1 MSNPKTNARK
11 KIQQQIAAMQQR
23 MANLSVSNKRTRRRR
38 AKGNGGGSTGI
49 PAGSSSNPNPV
60 RARRGRARVGSR
72 VGNGGRIVLQRDELL
87 VQVKTSPQKGESVFS
102 VDLKPS
108 SGVMPFLFRLATCYQ
123 RIKWTRAHISWRPA
137 CGTSTNGIIS
147 YGVAYN
153 NTRQVSTR
161 ELVTSLT
168 PCNDH
173 PVWQSTGVAPLVIPS
188 DMLMSR
194 KWYSLNSGSDDPF
207 DQQMGKFYVGLSHD
221 VDPQGQSRG
230 EFWISYT
237 VEMEGTNP
245 G

>member
-1 MSNPKTNARK
+1 MSNPKGNARK
-11 KIQQQIAAMQQR
+11 KAQKEIAALQQR
-23 MANLSVSNKRTRRRR
+23 MAGLQVQRKRTRRRR
-38 AKGNGGGSTGI
+38 ANNGGNTSGI
-49 PAGSSSNPNPV
+49 PAAGTSNPNPV
-60 RARRGRARVGSR
+60 RARRGRARMGNR
-72 VGNGGRIVLQRDELL
+72 IGNGGRIVLQRDELL
-87 VQVKTSPQKGESVFS
+87 VQVVTTANKDESVFS

-108 SGVMPFLFRLATCYQ
+108 AGTMPFLFRLATCYQ

-137 CGTSTNGIIS
+137 CGTNTNGIIS

-153 NTRQVSTR
+153 NTRSVSSR

-173 PVWQSTGVAPLVIPS
+173 PVWQSTGVAPLIIPG

-207 DQQMGKFYVGLSHD
+207 DQQMGKFYVGISHD
-221 VDPQGQSRG
+221 VANSKQSRG

>member
-11 KIQQQIAAMQQR
+11 KVQQEIAALQRR
-23 MANLSVSNKRTRRRR
+23 MASLQVSRKRNRRSRTS
-38 AKGNGGGSTGI
+38 GGRNSTGI
-49 PAGSSSNPNPV
+49 PAGGTSNPNPV
-60 RARRGRARVGSR
+60 RARGRRSGMGSK
-72 VGNGGRIVLQRDELL
+72 VGNGGRIVLSRDELL
-87 VQVKTSPQKGESVFS
+87 VQVKTTPGRGESVFS

-108 SGVMPFLFRLATCYQ
+108 AGVMPFLFRLATCYQ
-123 RIKWTRAHISWRPA
+123 RIKWIRAHISWRPA
-137 CGTSTNGIIS
+137 CGTNTNGIVS

-153 NTRQVSTR
+153 NTKAINTR

-173 PVWQSTGVAPLVIPS
+173 PVWQSTGIAQLIIPA

-194 KWYSLNSGSDDPF
+194 KWYALNTGSDDPF
-207 DQQMGKFYVGLSHD
+207 DQQMGKFYVGVSHD
-221 VDPQGQSRG
+221 TANSAESRG